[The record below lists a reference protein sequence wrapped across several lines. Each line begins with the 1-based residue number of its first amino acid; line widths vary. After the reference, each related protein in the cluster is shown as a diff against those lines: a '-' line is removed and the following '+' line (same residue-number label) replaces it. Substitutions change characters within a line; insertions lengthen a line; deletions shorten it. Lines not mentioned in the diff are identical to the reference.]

1 MINKKP
7 VFFDATG
14 KRAARLATLGWT
26 AALFLMVVAI
36 GFVASLM
43 MANPVANV
51 DLPGRAY
58 ATNPPELVKK
68 AVAVSR
74 KAVRKTVKKAAPKK
88 KAPKKSARPA
98 KKSSSRSRKK

>member
-68 AVAVSR
+68 AVAPGLLKQASR
-74 KAVRKTVKKAAPKK
+74 LGTEALNHVAHLTPCRAQCTPRHA
-88 KAPKKSARPA
+88 
-98 KKSSSRSRKK
+98 